1 MTPVRQNGFVESK
14 GHTRQVSAEC
24 VAREGGFIGSETLRE
39 RRDWFDTFRGPS
51 GQLGSWFAWCLGARG
66 RVGVR
71 LWRCMVGR
79 REAWPKA
86 GSTPLESLRSHR
98 PPSRA
103 GPIHQGESRPWR
115 SGKHLRSSGCGP
127 GCGRIR
133 ALPPSTRTCPA
144 PTQGPGPGEGA
155 RRRRLSQPPGAR
167 MQKKFL
173 QSAAKNPGSSPFRP
187 PGRTAGVLRYAQ
199 DDNVLLLP

>member
-1 MTPVRQNGFVESK
+1 MSSRALTAFGAAHAELNMTPVRQNGFVESK

-24 VAREGGFIGSETLRE
+24 VAREGGFIGPETLRE
-39 RRDWFDTFRGPS
+39 RRDWFDTFRGQS

-79 REAWPKA
+79 REALPTA

-115 SGKHLRSSGCGP
+115 SGKHLGSSGGGKGRSGIVGSGASGGFPIILP
-127 GCGRIR
+127 GQIHHHT
-133 ALPPSTRTCPA
+133 PWSFP
-144 PTQGPGPGEGA
+144 
-155 RRRRLSQPPGAR
+155 RL
-167 MQKKFL
+167 
-173 QSAAKNPGSSPFRP
+173 
-187 PGRTAGVLRYAQ
+187 AGVV
-199 DDNVLLLP
+199 N